1 MKRLWKKVLPPA
13 SAAKPLV
20 CLFGTVLRSA
30 AFAPAHFWRCFFAA
44 AGYFAFAPYPMNE
57 DLLQSAL
64 ANPQNLGEMPD
75 ADAVGTVGS
84 PDCGDM
90 VRMWLKYK
98 EKDGRKV
105 IDKASFQSFG
115 CQTAIAVASLAT
127 ELIRGKTKE
136 EALQMSAAELSAP
149 LGALPPMK
157 IHCGQMVEGALKAA
171 LEGESGQA
179 AAPAPAAAPAAS
191 TGPTLVDSLQ
201 AAGKTAGKIKIVFD
215 Q

>member
-1 MKRLWKKVLPPA
+1 
-13 SAAKPLV
+13 
-20 CLFGTVLRSA
+20 
-30 AFAPAHFWRCFFAA
+30 
-44 AGYFAFAPYPMNE
+44 MNE
-57 DLLQSAL
+57 STLQSAL
-64 ANPQNLGEMPD
+64 SDPQNLGEMPD

-98 EKDGRKV
+98 EKDGKKV

-136 EALQMSAAELSAP
+136 EALQMSAEELSAP
-149 LGALPPMK
+149 LGPLPPMK

-171 LEGESGQA
+171 LEAESA
-179 AAPAPAAAPAAS
+179 TAVAPASPSLP
-191 TGPTLVDSLQ
+191 TGPTLVDSLN
-201 AAGKTAGKIKIVFD
+201 AAGKTAGKIKIVMRS
-215 Q
+215 